1 MGNAPTSKIIIRAK
15 IARRKHSDDPKII
28 ELRGNRPGKAGSDV
42 SEIQEVLPLFMPIT
56 VS

>member
-42 SEIQEVLPLFMPIT
+42 SEIQEVLPLFLPIT